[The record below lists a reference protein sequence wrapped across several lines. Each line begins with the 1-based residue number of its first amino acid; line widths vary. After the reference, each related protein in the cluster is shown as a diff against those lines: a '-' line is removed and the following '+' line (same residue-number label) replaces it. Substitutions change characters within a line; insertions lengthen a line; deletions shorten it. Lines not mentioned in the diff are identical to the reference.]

1 MEKIAA
7 FAEHI
12 NGNIEHG
19 RLWQVGIGGENE
31 VAVKMDS
38 GVDGFQE
45 EGGFVGA
52 GELPRVRGEFVHE
65 VQVGNDVSDDLPLG
79 VFGL

>member
-19 RLWQVGIGGENE
+19 RLRQVRVGGEDE

-38 GVDGFQE
+38 GVDGLQE

-52 GELPRVRGEFVHE
+52 GELPRV
-65 VQVGNDVSDDLPLG
+65 
-79 VFGL
+79 